1 MYSYNIYLIRMKRI
15 SDCLKNIYIKI
26 KNKIRSRSY
35 FVLQGSD
42 EVPDICGFLDG
53 KKESCDKD
61 PDTNPFDD
69 VRHYAYEG
77 EGNSEGSLSSLA
89 SCMYINNT
97 SYYDHR

>member
-1 MYSYNIYLIRMKRI
+1 MNYCTEIKEIIL
-15 SDCLKNIYIKI
+15 YI
-26 KNKIRSRSY
+26 
-35 FVLQGSD
+35 GTD

-77 EGNSEGSLSSLA
+77 EGNSEGDLSSLA
-89 SCMYINNT
+89 SC
-97 SYYDHR
+97 

>member
-1 MYSYNIYLIRMKRI
+1 MDYCTTNKRRI
-15 SDCLKNIYIKI
+15 FCK
-26 KNKIRSRSY
+26 
-35 FVLQGSD
+35 GTD

-77 EGNSEGSLSSLA
+77 EGNSEGDLSSLA
-89 SCMYINNT
+89 SC
-97 SYYDHR
+97 